1 MSEGT
6 RALRAVKLWDAWGR
20 VLSRGTC
27 DLAALVVDDAPRISA
42 AKPATRLRLSLR
54 HHAAAAQLLLELR
67 VDFAG
72 APRAEIE
79 VDGVV
84 HRERAAIH
92 GEHTN
97 EWSAVA
103 FGSKYVE
110 FRRIHEAVPKLM
122 DAVYARSTFLPQLPQ
137 LTEVARIV
145 GLETAVD
152 IALGPAQQIH
162 FERRQ
167 GKDERL
173 AFVRMGFALSDG
185 RGEPFT
191 EDAEQA
197 WEDRHGPNAGWPRG
211 VAWRRDGDIIANGKA
226 RFGAAADKIFRH

>member
-6 RALRAVKLWDAWGR
+6 KALRAVKLWDAWGR
-20 VLSRGTC
+20 ALARGTC

-42 AKPATRLRLSLR
+42 SKPATRLRVSLR
-54 HHAAAAQLLLELR
+54 HHAAAAQLTLELR

-84 HRERAAIH
+84 HRESAAID
-92 GEHTN
+92 GEN
-97 EWSAVA
+97 SSEWSAVA

-137 LTEVARIV
+137 LTEVARIT

-152 IALGPAQQIH
+152 LALGAAQRVH
-162 FERRQ
+162 FELRQ

-173 AFVRMGFALSDG
+173 AFARMDFELTDG

-191 EDAEQA
+191 DDDEKQ

-211 VAWRRDGDIIANGKA
+211 VAWRRGDDIIANDTA
-226 RFGAAADKIFRH
+226 SFGARAGKIFPR